1 MSVPMIEEAK
11 FALDLNVGE
20 KSGMDS
26 TIATLQALIPVEGK
40 IMSVVELANDLS
52 LRTFT
57 RVLGDKELCRDQK
70 YIDAFNTWSRGNII
84 IGFITLMFPF
94 EYLRL
99 AVTWP
104 LALYQKH
111 VRQQNLFNIA
121 KSHVIRRL
129 EEERLG
135 THDKTEVDTLKSAI
149 KLMATEIS
157 NPESINSLAAQ
168 LWQLTWAGAQSPT
181 MTLANM
187 FVRVLEHPEHGKTLY
202 EEARSAV
209 ENHGWGD
216 AMLNHMSLMDSFI
229 REVHRLY
236 PIFSSMLLLSTQ
248 LILTAER
255 NNEYPDKGH
264 EPTLH
269 FFRRF
274 HASKRHRLCFPRR

>member
-1 MSVPMIEEAK
+1 MIEEAR

-20 KSGMDS
+20 KSGMYS
-26 TIATLQALIPVEGK
+26 TGANLQTLIVLDGK
-40 IMSVVELANDLS
+40 VMSVVELANDLS

-57 RVLGDKELCRDQK
+57 RALGDKHLCRDQK
-70 YIDAFNTWSRGNII
+70 YIDAFNTWSRGNMVT
-84 IGFITLMFPF
+84 GFITLMFPF
-94 EYLRL
+94 ESLRL

-111 VRQQNLFNIA
+111 VRQQKLFNIA
-121 KSHVIRRL
+121 KSHIIRRL

-135 THDKTEVDTLKSAI
+135 TRDDTETDTLKSAI
-149 KLMATEIS
+149 KLMATDPCD
-157 NPESINSLAAQ
+157 PESINSLAAQ

-187 FVRVLEHPEHGKTLY
+187 FVRVLEKPEHGKALY

-209 ENHGWGD
+209 ERHGWGD

-236 PIFSSMLLLSTQ
+236 PILSSTLFPSTQ
-248 LILTAER
+248 LSFAADR
-255 NNEYPDKGH
+255 DSEYPEKGH
-264 EPTLH
+264 EPTLY
-269 FFRRF
+269 FFRQF
-274 HASKRHRLCFPRR
+274 HAPNRHRLCFPRR